1 MTTRRISRRTVLRG
15 LGATMALPLLDIMR
29 PVSAF
34 GGGTPAAPGA
44 AASARRLAYLYF
56 PNGIARGTW
65 HPAETG
71 PDGRLLKLNEW
82 MRPFEPFK
90 DELIIP
96 RNVWTPL
103 GNGHVGGTP
112 TWLTGFDYDRQAV
125 SAGGVSAD
133 QIAGRH
139 VGQETLLPSL
149 ELSTKGEGFFSNSL
163 SRNSIS
169 WSAPDRPLPR
179 EVEPRA
185 VFDRIFRPPSG
196 GASNRSVMDAVL
208 EDAKALRRTATT
220 TDQVRLDEYFESIR
234 ALERRIEFSERRST
248 EMGRDKALTDTL
260 MAPEPGIPSDHGEYV
275 RLMMDLMVA
284 AFQSDATRV
293 VTFMLDHGQSN
304 RYFNFM
310 PGVKGTWHALSH
322 YKNASGKTEDDDG
335 VTSWSSPEEKQRMY
349 SEVIRWH
356 HHQVA
361 YLLGRLKAIEEPDGR
376 TLLDN
381 SMIVYGAILGD
392 GNAHDPDDLPTLL
405 AGRGGGTIGSG
416 RALEFAEPTDL
427 ANLHLSLL
435 QRMGVPIDRF
445 GNSTTPMHEID
456 V

>member
-34 GGGTPAAPGA
+34 GGGAQAAHGA

-56 PNGIARGTW
+56 PNGIPRGSW

-90 DELIIP
+90 AELIIP

-149 ELSTKGEGFFSNSL
+149 ELSTRGEGFFSNSL

-208 EDAKALRRTATT
+208 EDARALRRTASR

-234 ALERRIEFSERRST
+234 ALERRIEFSEQRST
-248 EMGRDKALTDTL
+248 RMGQDKALTDTL
-260 MAPEPGIPSDHGEYV
+260 MAPEPGIPSDHG
-275 RLMMDLMVA
+275 
-284 AFQSDATRV
+284 S
-293 VTFMLDHGQSN
+293 
-304 RYFNFM
+304 
-310 PGVKGTWHALSH
+310 
-322 YKNASGKTEDDDG
+322 
-335 VTSWSSPEEKQRMY
+335 TS
-349 SEVIRWH
+349 
-356 HHQVA
+356 A
-361 YLLGRLKAIEEPDGR
+361 
-376 TLLDN
+376 
-381 SMIVYGAILGD
+381 
-392 GNAHDPDDLPTLL
+392 
-405 AGRGGGTIGSG
+405 
-416 RALEFAEPTDL
+416 
-427 ANLHLSLL
+427 
-435 QRMGVPIDRF
+435 
-445 GNSTTPMHEID
+445 
-456 V
+456 